1 MEYREEVDLRAL
13 RLVRDNFETVFE
25 RMGKSLKIQGKDN
38 VYRVVEDYKQAQT
51 LIDDF
56 YHSKKNTTKVKY
68 RYSSGVNYG
77 RRFHC
82 SPSLQ
87 ECPRPIRHA
96 IAKDIYYDIDIKN
109 AHPTFLLN
117 YCRGKGWDHP
127 VLEQYVDGDREA
139 FLASL
144 CQEGSL
150 SREDAKRLFLQ
161 VLNGGGA
168 GDSKILADFYHRHQ
182 SILDDFYYAEENL
195 KFKKR
200 AQKKESKWDNK
211 KGSALNYY
219 LCEQENIV
227 LQHMEDFAREHSIK
241 VGTLCFDGMMV
252 YKNTVSDPK
261 EMVKSMAEY
270 VSEKMGYELTI
281 TVKEMDEA
289 VDLSGLEIVPNR
301 DEQMLE
307 EMIELIQQKTQL
319 THKEA
324 AELFYRYYKEDFYFT
339 DAGWV
344 SWMEGQGWRI
354 GDEQMIVYPLMK
366 HMGGVLTGY
375 LRKLKE
381 SEEEESDE
389 EESEEEEIEEEESEE
404 EESEEEESKEEESE
418 EEDLPNGVS
427 DKVLAVW
434 EKEKGK
440 KRKAKEKER
449 ERKAKEKEK
458 EKKRK
463 EREKEKKRKE
473 KEKERERKEKEKEKK
488 RKEKEGEFEKR
499 VAMFQRVAN
508 SLETYSNMNQVVK
521 SMAPLFYN
529 NAILA
534 ELDTTRSELF
544 AFSNF
549 KAYNLFTGEI
559 VDVKKEDKVRTNTG
573 YPLPERNEEEI
584 ATVWEYLKS
593 FLYPKDKVELSP
605 EGIKD
610 IIYSFLS
617 LMSQALFG
625 RNVKQIMGLLLGK
638 GSNSKSA
645 FLDLTQ
651 KVFGDYFA
659 VIPSEQLTGQSSNK
673 DAANS
678 TLMSCMGKRMVAIR
692 EPDVDPS
699 NPKPLNSGTVK
710 EWTGEKS
717 VKARKLRCEVVDMQI
732 TFTLY
737 ICCQIPPPFTRMDYA
752 IERRLKPFWFPTTFF
767 REGSKEHQ
775 EEYDE
780 KNEYHR
786 LVDEEFY
793 RKVMKHKNGLLWILL
808 EFYTKHKGELHISN
822 DHEDEVKATLLS
834 SSPIFDWI
842 RGYEVS
848 ATPIRVKKLHEDYS
862 SIKHRQ
868 VLSDREFNKYLRDF
882 QDSMGFKIEL
892 DAHHGNK
899 VNLRKRNNESH
910 VSNTSEEDNLP
921 VLKAEFS
928 RK

>member
-25 RMGKSLKIQGKDN
+25 RMGKSLKIQGEDGM
-38 VYRVVEDYKQAQT
+38 YRIVEDYKQAQT
-51 LIDDF
+51 LIDEF
-56 YHSKKNTTKVKY
+56 YHSKKSTTKVKY

-77 RRFHC
+77 RRFHR
-82 SPSLQ
+82 SRSLQ

-96 IAKDIYYDIDIKN
+96 IAKNIYYDIDIKN

-117 YCRGKGWDHP
+117 YCRGKGWSHP

-144 CQEGSL
+144 CQEGSIP
-150 SREDAKRLFLQ
+150 REDAKRLFLQ

-168 GDSKILADFYHRHQ
+168 GDSKILADFYSRHQ

-227 LQHMEDFAREHSIK
+227 LQHMEDFAREHSIE

-261 EMVKSMAEY
+261 EMVKMMSEY
-270 VSEKMGYELTI
+270 VSEKMGYTLTI

-289 VDLSGLEIVPNR
+289 VDLSGLEIIPNR
-301 DEQMLE
+301 DEEMLKDMLE
-307 EMIELIQQKTQL
+307 LINQKTQL
-319 THKEA
+319 THKDA
-324 AELFYRYYKEDFYFT
+324 SELFYRYYKDDFYFT

-344 SWMEGQGWRI
+344 SWMEGHGWRI

-366 HMGGVLTGY
+366 HMGSVLTEY
-375 LRKLKE
+375 LRRLKATE
-381 SEEEESDE
+381 GKDEEEEEEEEDDE
-389 EESEEEEIEEEESEE
+389 EEDD
-404 EESEEEESKEEESE
+404 
-418 EEDLPNGVS
+418 EEDEEPPNGVS
-427 DKVLAVW
+427 DKMLALW
-434 EKEKGK
+434 KKE
-440 KRKAKEKER
+440 AQ
-449 ERKAKEKEK
+449 
-458 EKKRK
+458 KKRK
-463 EREKEKKRKE
+463 EAQKKRKE
-473 KEKERERKEKEKEKK
+473 AQKEKQKK
-488 RKEKEGEFEKR
+488 RKEAQKDKKKKSDEFEKR

-521 SMAPLFYN
+521 SMSPLFYN
-529 NAILA
+529 NSILA
-534 ELDTTRSELF
+534 ELDTTRPELF
-544 AFSNF
+544 SFSNF
-549 KAYNLFTGEI
+549 KAYNLSTGEI
-559 VDVKKEDKVRTNTG
+559 VDVRKEDKIRTTTG
-573 YPLPERNEEEI
+573 YVLPERNEVEMET
-584 ATVWEYLKS
+584 AEKYLKS
-593 FLYPKDKVELSP
+593 FLYPKNKEKDDSKE
-605 EGIKD
+605 KD
-610 IIYSFLS
+610 IIDCFLS
-617 LMSQALFG
+617 LMSQSLFG
-625 RNVKQIMGLLLGK
+625 RNLKQILGLLLGK

-645 FLDLTQ
+645 FLDLMQ
-651 KVFGDYFA
+651 LILGEYFA

-673 DAANS
+673 DSANS
-678 TLMSCMGKRMVAIR
+678 TLMSCMGKRMVVIR
-692 EPDVDPS
+692 EPDVDPA

-767 REGSKEHQ
+767 RVGTKEHQ
-775 EEYDE
+775 EEYDVE
-780 KNEYHR
+780 NEYHR
-786 LVDEEFY
+786 LVNEEFY
-793 RKVMKHKNGLLWILL
+793 GKVVKHKNGLLWLL
-808 EFYTKHKGELHISN
+808 LDFYTKNKGELYISN
-822 DHEDEVKATLLS
+822 DHEKEVKATLLS

-842 RGYEVS
+842 KGYEASETRV
-848 ATPIRVKKLHEDYS
+848 RVKKFYDDYS
-862 SIKHRQ
+862 SLKHRQ
-868 VLSDREFNKYLRDF
+868 ALTDREFNKYLRDF

-892 DAHHGNK
+892 DGNHGNW
-899 VNLRKRNNESH
+899 VY
-910 VSNTSEEDNLP
+910 
-921 VLKAEFS
+921 LKKKGDE
-928 RK
+928 